1 MRKIVIDSTIEG
13 YADEYYA
20 ELKAK
25 SIISRIESAL
35 DDLVSEVQDT
45 KDGRYAKFLNHIKAN
60 LETIIKKHPKDYQ
73 SLIDEFEKFH
83 CSLRMKKWHPKNK
96 LSFAERIVDALSYK
110 SIRKS
115 IFPKYIKKL
124 QIKTCVY
131 CNTQY
136 AITTGEDSDMSAY
149 YELDHAWPKAEYPF
163 LAISFFNLQP
173 CCGPCNKRKSN
184 TGQPYTIYAEQP
196 TPSSV
201 NFRIDEASLALYDMS
216 HNENDLK
223 IKLSVQDSNLELLYN
238 RIGVPNL
245 YSKLNDEAE
254 ELVWKKKIYNHSY
267 IRQLTNTYN
276 NIFRRY
282 SIDFYRL
289 LFGMYIEEEN
299 VYARPLTKMKQDI
312 ARQLNLIR

>member
-1 MRKIVIDSTIEG
+1 MRKIVIDSTIDS
-13 YADEYYA
+13 YAEEYYA

-25 SIISRIESAL
+25 NIISRIEDAL
-35 DDLVSEVQDT
+35 DNLKSEVQDT
-45 KDGRYAKFLNHIKAN
+45 KDSRYAKYLGYLKAN

-73 SLIDEFEKFH
+73 SLIDDFNKCH

-96 LSFAERIVDALSYK
+96 LSFADRIVEALSYK

-115 IFPKYIKKL
+115 VFPKYVKKL

-136 AITTGEDSDMSAY
+136 AITTGEDSDLSAY

-163 LAISFFNLQP
+163 LSISFFNLQP
-173 CCGPCNKRKSN
+173 CCGSCNKRKSN
-184 TGQPYTIYAEQP
+184 TGLPYSIYVEQA

-201 NFRIDEASLALYDMS
+201 NFRIDDASLALYDMS

-223 IKLSVQDSNLELLYN
+223 IILSVNDSNLECLYN
-238 RIGVPNL
+238 RIGVPKL

-254 ELVWKKKIYNHSY
+254 ELVWKKKIYNQSY
-267 IRQLTNTYN
+267 IRQLTNTYD

-289 LFGMYIEEEN
+289 LFGMYIEEGN
-299 VYARPLTKMKQDI
+299 IYARPLTKMKQDI
-312 ARQLNLIR
+312 AKQLKLI